1 MEDIYVKFIKKYRR
15 NCMSLVRS
23 IKRLFNSNNSA
34 KTLYESGYKYYEEK
48 KFEEAADLWI
58 KAANKGFAEAQYA
71 LGLLYEEGDGVGKS
85 VDEALKW
92 YNKAAEQGHEEAQK
106 NFNNLFHRQRFKI
119 TTTGTSSS
127 SRRPYNETEK
137 KVIYSP
143 DKQFALGEK
152 CYYGRGVEKS
162 YEKAI
167 EWYEKAANQGHAEA
181 QCSLGYMFSK
191 GIGVKQNYIKAA
203 EWYEKAANQGHAK
216 GLFNLGTI
224 YYNGRGVP
232 KNLEK
237 AIMLFTSAA
246 KKGDM
251 DAKTILTKLNRTTE
265 DKNHKTNDNVAQGA
279 FSLRER
285 AQNSKLLFD
294 QAVELKRKGQYTSAL
309 MLYKKA
315 YNVFPEDQDLQSTMY
330 AMAKIYL
337 LLGDYEKACSLFQAG
352 LTQKLAQ
359 HDERTA
365 KFYKKC
371 MEGQYYGS
379 MSESDSDFAWFQQLT
394 ADYSIFIGL
403 SHYLLENNGAEL
415 LSRYRNDFNNHIMSV
430 AGKSAAPPSQEYIR
444 TCYDYGWSRVMAIA
458 SESYNRCFD
467 KIDLGYVQRR
477 KQEFLDILETI

>member
-1 MEDIYVKFIKKYRR
+1 
-15 NCMSLVRS
+15 MSLLRS
-23 IKRLFNSNNSA
+23 IERLFNSNDSA
-34 KTLYESGYKYYEEK
+34 NTLYESGYKYYEER

-58 KAANKGFAEAQYA
+58 KAANKGLAEAQHA
-71 LGLLYEEGDGVGKS
+71 LGLLYENGDGVEKS
-85 VDEALKW
+85 IDKALKW

-106 NFNNLFHRQRFKI
+106 SFNSLFHRQRFKI

-203 EWYEKAANQGHAK
+203 EWYKKAANQGYAK

-232 KNLEK
+232 KDIEK
-237 AIMLFTSAA
+237 AKTLFDRAA
-246 KKGDM
+246 KKGDT
-251 DAKTILTKLNRTTE
+251 DAQTILSKLNKSSEKKYRKVT
-265 DKNHKTNDNVAQGA
+265 DDVAQSTL
-279 FSLRER
+279 SLRDR
-285 AQNSKLLFD
+285 AQKSQQLFY
-294 QAVELKRKGQYTSAL
+294 QAQEQKRNGQYQLAL
-309 MLYKKA
+309 KTYKQA
-315 YNVFPEDQDLQSTMY
+315 YEIFPEDQDLQSTMY

-337 LLGDYEKACSLFQAG
+337 LLGDYEKACTLFQDG

-365 KFYKKC
+365 KFYKNY
-371 MEGQYYGS
+371 MESQCYGG
-379 MSESDSDFAWFQQLT
+379 MSEADPDYIWLNDLT
-394 ADYSIFIGL
+394 ADYAIFIGL
-403 SHYLLENNGAEL
+403 THLMLENNGAAL
-415 LSRYRNDFNNHIMSV
+415 LLEYKTDFDNHIKSV
-430 AGKSAAPPSQEYIR
+430 AGKKAAQPSWSYLK
-444 TCYDYGWSRVMAIA
+444 TCYNYGWSRVIGIA